1 MNEKIKQLALQ
12 AKQYAEDEQN
22 NPLKIYTLDCFNE
35 KFAELIVKDL
45 LESMLDYYGPKD
57 CLPMEEI
64 QAFTKEHF
72 GVEE

>member
-1 MNEKIKQLALQ
+1 MACYGGSAVNEKIKQLLAQALLAADDQDQ
-12 AKQYAEDEQN
+12 AY
-22 NPLKIYTLDCFNE
+22 E
-35 KFAELIVKDL
+35 KFAELIVEDL